1 MHGHGMFDSPGVF
14 YSIGPK
20 ILFDHEWIIDRAKIA
35 NLKQHKLCVLDLS
48 SEHYGVDG
56 IDYVYH
62 ALDSAK
68 INFLLLSHN
77 PKDHFR
83 LPKLLFYPHWYH
95 WARNS
100 FKTQNHPSFD
110 CYKRAY
116 LIGCQNRNPR
126 YHRLYNY
133 LILRNKS
140 WFDSVFFTMHNQPF
154 QRYRKDD
161 ADLDDHMI
169 EQWHSIKNNFPVDL
183 DFISDRESLLGIL
196 IGNMDAY
203 INLVTETVMLP
214 TVAVTEKIW
223 RPIAAA
229 QLFVAIGSQGTVE
242 HLRNSGVDVFDDII
256 DHSYYDNVTDWQ
268 KRIHCAHEILERL
281 ITQDLEKIYQQ
292 THQRRLKNVEKFY
305 AGEFDANRSLDYIQ
319 QCINMLN

>member
-1 MHGHGMFDSPGVF
+1 MFDSPGVYYF
-14 YSIGPK
+14 EDAKTNVFNDDWLLDHNK
-20 ILFDHEWIIDRAKIA
+20 ISRLSSYKLVIA
-35 NLKQHKLCVLDLS
+35 NFS
-48 SEHYGVDG
+48 SQHYGISG
-56 IDYVYH
+56 IDHVYRAFEQH
-62 ALDSAK
+62 GV
-68 INFLLLSHN
+68 NFLLLSHN
-77 PKDHFR
+77 PNDHFR

-100 FKTQNHPSFD
+100 FKTQNHFSFD
-110 CYKRAY
+110 SFKRTH
-116 LIGCQNRNPR
+116 LIGCQNRNSR

-133 LILRNKS
+133 LTLRNKP

-154 QRYRKDD
+154 QRRHREDD

-183 DFISDRESLLGIL
+183 DLVSGKEGRLGIL
-196 IGNMDAY
+196 TGNTDAY

-242 HLRNSGVDVFDDII
+242 HLRTSGVDVFDDII
-256 DHSYYDNVTDWQ
+256 DHYHYDNVTDWQ
-268 KRIHCAHEILERL
+268 KRIHCAHEILEWL

>member
-1 MHGHGMFDSPGVF
+1 MFDSPGVYYF
-14 YSIGPK
+14 EDTKTNVFNDDWLLDHNK
-20 ILFDHEWIIDRAKIA
+20 ISRLSSYKLVIA
-35 NLKQHKLCVLDLS
+35 NLSL
-48 SEHYGVDG
+48 EHYGIGG
-56 IDYVYH
+56 IDHVYH
-62 ALDSAK
+62 AFEQHGV
-68 INFLLLSHN
+68 NFLLLSHDPN
-77 PKDHFR
+77 DHFR

-95 WARNS
+95 RSRNR
-100 FKTQNHPSFD
+100 FKTRNHPSLD
-110 CYKRAY
+110 SYKRTH

-133 LILRNKS
+133 LTLRNKS

-154 QRYRKDD
+154 QRHRADD

-169 EQWHSIKNNFPVDL
+169 EQWHSVKNNFPVDL
-183 DFISDRESLLGIL
+183 DSVSGEESNSGIL
-196 IGNMDAY
+196 TGNTDAY

-229 QLFVAIGSQGTVE
+229 QLFVAIGSQGVVE
-242 HLRNSGVDVFDDII
+242 HLRTSGVDVFDDII
-256 DHSYYDNVTDWQ
+256 DHHHYDNETDWQ
-268 KRIHCAHEILERL
+268 KRIHCAHEILEWL
-281 ITQDLEKIYQQ
+281 MSQDLEKIYQQ

-305 AGEFDANRSLDYIQ
+305 SGEFDATRSLDYIQ